1 LIILKTKGIYSEG
14 GDVVLNSIKTIRWMD
29 ISEEIPPQLPAG
41 TNINLEMTLD
51 ENEFLSGKNGIVWA
65 TYDLRQA
72 EIIQSTLLAQQINC
86 EINKI
91 SLELEHELKSMF
103 LIIITNKIEV
113 QNAIDFI
120 WKGDGGLRLKPDWHY
135 GKGEKNKSLEQWLSG
150 Q

>member
-1 LIILKTKGIYSEG
+1 MIILKTKGIYNEG
-14 GDVVLNSIKTIRWMD
+14 GEVIINSVKTIHWVD

-41 TNINLEMTLD
+41 ININLEMTLD

-65 TYDLRQA
+65 SYDSRQA

-86 EINKI
+86 EITNV
-91 SLELEHELKSMF
+91 SFENEVLF

-113 QNAIDFI
+113 QNAIEFI

-135 GKGEKNKSLEQWLSG
+135 DKGEKNKSLEQWLSG
-150 Q
+150 H

>member
-1 LIILKTKGIYSEG
+1 MIILKTKGIYNG
-14 GDVVLNSIKTIRWMD
+14 GGEVVINSVKTIRWTE
-29 ISEEIPPQLPAG
+29 ISEGTPPQLPVG
-41 TNINLEMTLD
+41 TNITIVLTLD
-51 ENEFLSGKNGIVWA
+51 ENEFLSGKNGIVWS

-72 EIIQSTLLAQQINC
+72 EIIQSTLLAQHINC

-91 SLELEHELKSMF
+91 SFDDKVLF

-135 GKGEKNKSLEQWLSG
+135 GKGEKNTSLEQWISG
-150 Q
+150 H